1 MNLRWLQIRIYHR
14 ILGLN
19 IYLYKMK
26 IVESD
31 KRTFCNQVSET
42 IQNLFWECE
51 QVEYF
56 WNGFETILHD
66 NCGLLDVKF
75 NAENI
80 NFGNQK

>member
-1 MNLRWLQIRIYHR
+1 
-14 ILGLN
+14 
-19 IYLYKMK
+19 MK

-31 KRTFCNQVSET
+31 KCTFCNQVSET
-42 IQNLFWECE
+42 MQHLFWECE

-75 NAENI
+75 IVYEVLVANWRLTSH
-80 NFGNQK
+80 Q